1 MIHANV
7 VYNKNT
13 KEINVLFENTKIEN
27 YQTKIFEV
35 MVLNT
40 NVVNKKA
47 IARCNQAINYAAMSM
62 YNHQR
67 RLMWRVNP
75 QGILSNKKE
84 TIRVI
89 RICDANQSIKDRNII
104 VTYSKPPQGR
114 LSYYKKNNID
124 IDENDVFINV
134 SYMYNARCVHQF
146 RYVEGARLQGLTLRQ
161 HYVNFLNKNKESLT
175 AKGFNDL
182 ALAVLPELDYVSVD
196 PVTLEADD
204 ILSEYF

>member
-7 VYNKNT
+7 VYNNTT
-13 KEINVLFENTKIEN
+13 KEVNVLFEGRKIEN
-27 YQTKIFEV
+27 YQTKMFEV

-40 NVVNKKA
+40 DVVNKKA
-47 IARCNQAINYAAMSM
+47 IARCNQAINYAALSM
-62 YNHQR
+62 YNHHHK
-67 RLMWRVNP
+67 LMWHVNP

-89 RICDANQSIKDRNII
+89 RICDANQSIKERNII
-104 VTYSKPPQGR
+104 VTYSKPPQNR
-114 LSYYKKNNID
+114 LGYYKKNNID
-124 IDENDVFINV
+124 IDENDVFINI

-146 RYVEGARLQGLTLRQ
+146 RYVEGARLQGLSLRQ

-175 AKGFNDL
+175 AKGFNEL
-182 ALAVLPELDYVSVD
+182 ALAVLPELEYVSVD
-196 PVTLEADD
+196 PVTLEPED